1 MTSAHR
7 ASRLPPCMRLLAVRL
22 PAMLLLTAGTAC
34 ASAQELSFTQQQV
47 DAGVEVYKATCQ
59 LCHGTS
65 LSNGQFGTPLRG
77 SYFRKKWGG
86 KSVGELLQF
95 TLESMPPDNKGG
107 LPAEQ
112 YAAALAYIL
121 SRNDVSVGTDAMPA
135 DPALLQG
142 TLLPWPAP

>member
-1 MTSAHR
+1 
-7 ASRLPPCMRLLAVRL
+7 MRHSITAAAGIGFRGSLLA
-22 PAMLLLTAGTAC
+22 AACLLLGAG
-34 ASAQELSFTQQQV
+34 ASTVAAQEPAFTAEQ
-47 DAGVEVYKATCQ
+47 AETGNAVYKEHCQ

-107 LPAEQ
+107 LPAEH

-121 SRNDVSVGTDAMPA
+121 SRNDIAAGTAALPA
-135 DPALLQG
+135 DPAVLQDVP
-142 TLLPWPAP
+142 LPWPAP

>member
-1 MTSAHR
+1 MQRSGTRPFSPSPLAR
-7 ASRLPPCMRLLAVRL
+7 TLLLALSTTV
-22 PAMLLLTAGTAC
+22 AGGLA
-34 ASAQELSFTQQQV
+34 AQELSFTAEQAE
-47 DAGVEVYKATCQ
+47 AGNALYKESCQ

-112 YAAALAYIL
+112 YAAAVAYIL
-121 SRNDVSVGTDAMPA
+121 SRNDIAPGSNALPA
-135 DPALLQG
+135 DAAALQAVP
-142 TLLPWPAP
+142 LPWPAP